1 CARLVLWPRDQGLAA
16 NTPAANH
23 WLLADSQQ
31 PVAAPVQRACKP
43 DSVPPSREAAVIC
56 LDAVSPRRSSS
67 QPGSHNGPGTHP
79 PLFGLAPGG
88 VCLAALLPG
97 RRCAL
102 TAPFHPY
109 PRNAGGMFLW
119 HFPSA
124 HAAQVLPGTLPGG
137 VRTFLCSELQ
147 RLPGPLDQP

>member
-1 CARLVLWPRDQGLAA
+1 QPASMSPHTTVYRLGCWSQCAVPGALCSVGRVHHRPSARLVLWPRDQGLAA

-102 TAPFHPY
+102 T
-109 PRNAGGMFLW
+109 
-119 HFPSA
+119 
-124 HAAQVLPGTLPGG
+124 
-137 VRTFLCSELQ
+137 
-147 RLPGPLDQP
+147 